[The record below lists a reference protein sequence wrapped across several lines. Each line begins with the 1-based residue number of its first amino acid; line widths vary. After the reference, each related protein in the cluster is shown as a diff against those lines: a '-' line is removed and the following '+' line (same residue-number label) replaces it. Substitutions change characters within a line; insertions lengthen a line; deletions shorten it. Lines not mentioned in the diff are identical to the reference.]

1 MSRLERIRSRQKK
14 VLKEKEILERE
25 LQLLEHE
32 RAIIDMQAIF
42 DENTVEINKF
52 ENMDVTGMDTS
63 IVDGLVIRYDQL
75 QDANVELHKE
85 IYLSK
90 QKLLQYNDEIIHLKE
105 EVEELAAF
113 LENRVEDEEQT
124 PTVARRVEPIHVP
137 GLVFDDSDELSAIR
151 LGTLTLK
158 NGTKIRA
165 HFRNGVIGTI
175 SKLSDNKTTDPI
187 DISEVGAYII
197 FSSLLDTSFY
207 RMVHPFPTN
216 SALIAKNTTPQH
228 SYTSFLQGLK
238 RTRNPVR
245 LIALCHGL
253 ICPERSFN
261 IKVIRLNNTAQG
273 VCSFSSIREKHEYM
287 SELIMPDTDQGVF
300 MEKAKL
306 LAKKNMHECYSLKL
320 TTLTDEKRGSHFTIS
335 EADCAR
341 YNETYEAC
349 KDMKE
354 PPFKEFGILKQQFN
368 KTFQSNPGLC
378 FLMVGYIP
386 EGETEYVYMNLFAL
400 QPVFVLEDLID
411 NFISRDCQELYLA
424 DFSCAVPRAGFNP
437 TALQKHSFGG
447 RK

>member
-1 MSRLERIRSRQKK
+1 
-14 VLKEKEILERE
+14 
-25 LQLLEHE
+25 
-32 RAIIDMQAIF
+32 
-42 DENTVEINKF
+42 
-52 ENMDVTGMDTS
+52 MDVTGMDTS

-90 QKLLQYNDEIIHLKE
+90 QKLLLYNDEIIHLKE

-300 MEKAKL
+300 M
-306 LAKKNMHECYSLKL
+306 
-320 TTLTDEKRGSHFTIS
+320 
-335 EADCAR
+335 
-341 YNETYEAC
+341 
-349 KDMKE
+349 
-354 PPFKEFGILKQQFN
+354 
-368 KTFQSNPGLC
+368 
-378 FLMVGYIP
+378 
-386 EGETEYVYMNLFAL
+386 
-400 QPVFVLEDLID
+400 
-411 NFISRDCQELYLA
+411 
-424 DFSCAVPRAGFNP
+424 
-437 TALQKHSFGG
+437 
-447 RK
+447 